1 MVSSSIL
8 KGTGVSLA
16 LALPLPLDEP
26 EAAFHSGVGEPE
38 SSLGISVPWASV
50 DVAETWGAFSD
61 ASETDVVGSRVGE
74 VSWVPGMFPS
84 FCYGRKSINRTR

>member
-1 MVSSSIL
+1 M
-8 KGTGVSLA
+8 SLA

-26 EAAFHSGVGEPE
+26 EAMFHSGVGEPE

-50 DVAETWGAFSD
+50 DVAEMWGAFSD

-74 VSWVPGMFPS
+74 VHQQDGNELFFMSTFLQLFS
-84 FCYGRKSINRTR
+84 LI